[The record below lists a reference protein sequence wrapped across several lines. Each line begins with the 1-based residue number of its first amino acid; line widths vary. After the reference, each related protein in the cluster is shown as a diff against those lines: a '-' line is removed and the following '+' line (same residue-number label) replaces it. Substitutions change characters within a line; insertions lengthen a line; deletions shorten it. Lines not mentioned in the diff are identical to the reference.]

1 MTKSIVLK
9 KLLPAPKH
17 LARIIC
23 LAFIFVSSIE
33 KIAVAQ
39 PVKSKALKLVIQ
51 TAAQS
56 VRAGEEFEIEV
67 ALRDANDQP
76 VPAAKDM
83 LVEINARTAS
93 DSVVMTATVT
103 IKAGS
108 SSEKLRVS
116 LPEAGL
122 IYVWARHNELLTGGI
137 DLLVKKSIA
146 KPDSLLP
153 REEMP
158 SPAPQMPRA
167 PSSALTLPR
176 PIITLRYSPQR
187 RFLADGQD
195 HALIQAFLLNAD
207 EITATEIRLRLFNSA
222 GEMTPAPPLVI
233 QPGTDVGT
241 STLTSNKIQ
250 TVTVEL
256 LSTAPAAELQ
266 GQKEFNIS
274 FAPPI
279 TQLEL
284 RASPPVITLVD
295 KTELLVRLLDKD
307 NNPVATD
314 EPRLISLAIDAGRG
328 EIESKELTIAQDK
341 FEARTV
347 FLPTWRGEVV
357 ISASTPNL
365 PITTFPL
372 TVTLPLLTLVLTA
385 VGGLAGG
392 LIAFWTGKDSKW
404 WRIAIGLITGF
415 VLYWAFVF
423 GVLTVLPR
431 TVVLNPL
438 SAFVLSTLGGW
449 LGTEVFAQ
457 ILKRFGLVSLRQ
469 PASRK

>member
-1 MTKSIVLK
+1 MARLAIFKTS
-9 KLLPAPKH
+9 LPKCKH
-17 LARIIC
+17 LSRIIR
-23 LAFIFVSSIE
+23 LAFLFFSLIE
-33 KIAVAQ
+33 NIAVAQ
-39 PVKSKALKLVIQ
+39 PVKSKAIKLIIQ
-51 TAAQS
+51 AATQS
-56 VRAGEEFEIEV
+56 VRASEKFEIEV
-67 ALRDANDQP
+67 ALRDANDQA
-76 VPAAKDM
+76 VPASKDM
-83 LVEINARTAS
+83 LVEINARTGS
-93 DSVVMTATVT
+93 DSVVMTAAVT

-108 SSEKLRVS
+108 SSEQVRVS

-122 IYVWARHNELLTGGI
+122 IYVWAWHDELLTGGL
-137 DLLVKKSIA
+137 DFLVKKPTA
-146 KPDSLLP
+146 PESLQ
-153 REEMP
+153 
-158 SPAPQMPRA
+158 APF
-167 PSSALTLPR
+167 TLPR

-207 EITATEIRLRLFNSA
+207 EIAGTEIRLRLFNSA
-222 GEMTPAPPLVI
+222 GEMAPPPPLVI
-233 QPGTDVGT
+233 QPGSDIGA

-250 TVTVEL
+250 TVKVEL
-256 LSTAPAAELQ
+256 LSTTPAAELQ

-274 FAPPI
+274 FTPPI
-279 TQLEL
+279 TQLDL
-284 RASPPVITLVD
+284 KASPPVITLVD
-295 KTELLVRLLDKD
+295 HAELLVRLLDKD

-328 EIESKELTIAQDK
+328 EIDSKELTIEPGK

-347 FLPTWRGEVV
+347 FMPTWRGEVV
-357 ISASTPNL
+357 VSASTPNL

-372 TVTLPLLTLVLTA
+372 KVTLPLLTLVLTA

-392 LIAFWTGKDSKW
+392 VIAFWTGKDSKW

-469 PASRK
+469 PAPRK

>member
-1 MTKSIVLK
+1 MTTPRVIKSLFQMC
-9 KLLPAPKH
+9 KLL
-17 LARIIC
+17 ARTFW
-23 LAFIFVSSIE
+23 LAFLFIALIE

-51 TAAQS
+51 AATQS

-67 ALRDANDQP
+67 ALRDANDQA

-83 LVEINARTAS
+83 IVEINARAIS

-108 SSEKLRVS
+108 SAEKLRIA
-116 LPEAGL
+116 LPEAG
-122 IYVWARHNELLTGGI
+122 IVYIWAKHNELLTGGI
-137 DLLVKKSIA
+137 DFLVKKPIA

-153 REEMP
+153 SEEVPPPIME
-158 SPAPQMPRA
+158 MPRA
-167 PSSALTLPR
+167 PSAALTQPR

-187 RFLADGQD
+187 PFLADGKDQ
-195 HALIQAFLLNAD
+195 ALIQAFLLNAD
-207 EITATEIRLRLFNSA
+207 EISGTEIRLRLFNSA
-222 GEMTPAPPLVI
+222 GEMAPPPPLVI
-233 QPGTDVGT
+233 QPGSDIGA

-250 TVTVEL
+250 TVKVEL
-256 LSTAPAAELQ
+256 LSTTPVADVQ

-274 FAPPI
+274 FAPAI
-279 TQLEL
+279 TQLDL
-284 RASPPVITLVD
+284 KASPPVITLVD
-295 KTELLVRLLDKD
+295 KAELLVRLLDQD

-328 EIESKELTIAQDK
+328 EIESKELTIEPNK

-372 TVTLPLLTLVLTA
+372 KVTLPLLTLVLTA

-392 LIAFWTGKDSKW
+392 LIAFWTGKTSKW

-457 ILKRFGLVSLRQ
+457 ILKRFGLTALRQ
-469 PASRK
+469 ATPRR

>member
-1 MTKSIVLK
+1 MAKPHIYKTS
-9 KLLPAPKH
+9 LPACKL
-17 LARIIC
+17 LARIFW
-23 LAFIFVSSIE
+23 LAFLFAALNE
-33 KIAVAQ
+33 KNLLAQ

-51 TAAQS
+51 AAAQS

-67 ALRDANDQP
+67 ALRDANDQA

-83 LVEINARTAS
+83 LVEINARTES

-108 SSEKLRVS
+108 SLEKLRVS
-116 LPEAGL
+116 LPESGL
-122 IYVWARHNELLTGGI
+122 IYVWAKHDELLTGGI
-137 DLLVKKSIA
+137 DFLVKKPIA

-153 REEMP
+153 SEEVPPPMME
-158 SPAPQMPRA
+158 MPRA
-167 PSSALTLPR
+167 PEEALTQPR

-187 RFLADGQD
+187 RFLADGKDQ
-195 HALIQAFLLNAD
+195 ALIQAFLLNTD
-207 EITATEIRLRLFNSA
+207 ELAGTEIRLRLFNSA
-222 GEMTPAPPLVI
+222 GEMAPPPPLVI
-233 QPGTDVGT
+233 QPGSDIGA

-250 TVTVEL
+250 TVKVEL
-256 LSTAPAAELQ
+256 LSTTPIADLQ

-274 FAPPI
+274 FAPAI
-279 TQLEL
+279 TQLDL
-284 RASPPVITLVD
+284 KASPPVITLVD
-295 KTELLVRLLDKD
+295 KADLLVRLLDKD

-314 EPRLISLAIDAGRG
+314 VPRLISLAIDAGRG
-328 EIESKELTIAQDK
+328 EIESKELTIAPDK

-357 ISASTPNL
+357 VSASTPNL

-372 TVTLPLLTLVLTA
+372 TVTMPLLTLVLTA

-415 VLYWAFVF
+415 VLYWALVF

-431 TVVLNPL
+431 PVVLNPL

-457 ILKRFGLVSLRQ
+457 ILKRFGLVALGQST
-469 PASRK
+469 AKK

>member
-1 MTKSIVLK
+1 MAKPHIYKISLPAY
-9 KLLPAPKH
+9 KLLV
-17 LARIIC
+17 RIIC
-23 LAFIFVSSIE
+23 LVFLFFVLIE

-39 PVKSKALKLVIQ
+39 PVQGKALKLAIQ
-51 TAAQS
+51 AATQS

-67 ALRDANDQP
+67 ALRDANDQA
-76 VPAAKDM
+76 VPATKDM

-108 SSEKLRVS
+108 GSEKLRAS
-116 LPEAGL
+116 LPETGL
-122 IYVWARHNELLTGGI
+122 IYVWAKHDELLSGGI
-137 DLLVKKSIA
+137 DFLVKKPIA
-146 KPDSLLP
+146 KPDSLLS
-153 REEMP
+153 RGAMP
-158 SPAPQMPRA
+158 SPAPEMPRA
-167 PSSALTLPR
+167 PSSTLTLPR
-176 PIITLRYSPQR
+176 PILTLRYSPQR
-187 RFLADGQD
+187 RFLADGKD
-195 HALIQAFLLNAD
+195 YALIQAFLLNAD
-207 EITATEIRLRLFNSA
+207 EISQTEIRLRLFNSA
-222 GEMTPAPPLVI
+222 GEMTPQPLLI
-233 QPGTDVGT
+233 QPGTDVGAT
-241 STLTSNKIQ
+241 TLTSNRIE
-250 TVTVEL
+250 TVKVEF
-256 LSTAPAAELQ
+256 LSAMPTTDLQ

-284 RASPPVITLVD
+284 KASPPVITLVE
-295 KTELLVRLLDKD
+295 KAELLVRLLDKD

-314 EPRLISLAIDAGRG
+314 VPRLISLAIDTGCG
-328 EIESKELTIAQDK
+328 EIESKELTIAPGK
-341 FEARTV
+341 FEARTT
-347 FLPTWRGEVV
+347 FLPTWRGQIV

-365 PITTFPL
+365 PIAASPL

-385 VGGLAGG
+385 IGGLAGG
-392 LIAFWTGKDSKW
+392 SIAFWIGKDSKW

-431 TVVLNPL
+431 AAVLNPL

-457 ILKRFGLVSLRQ
+457 ILKRFGLAALR
-469 PASRK
+469 

>member
-1 MTKSIVLK
+1 ML
-9 KLLPAPKH
+9 
-17 LARIIC
+17 LARIIW
-23 LAFIFVSSIE
+23 LAFLFFSLIE

-39 PVKSKALKLVIQ
+39 PVKSKALKLVVQ
-51 TAAQS
+51 AATQS
-56 VRAGEEFEIEV
+56 ISAGEEFEIEV

-83 LVEINARTAS
+83 LVEINARTES

-116 LPEAGL
+116 LPETGL
-122 IYVWARHNELLTGGI
+122 VYVWARHDELLTGGI
-137 DLLVKKSIA
+137 DFLVKKPIA

-153 REEMP
+153 GEEVPPPRMER
-158 SPAPQMPRA
+158 PRA
-167 PSSALTLPR
+167 PLAQPR
-176 PIITLRYSPQR
+176 PILTLRYSPQR

-195 HALIQAFLLNAD
+195 HALIQAFLLNAG
-207 EITATEIRLRLFNSA
+207 EIPATEIRLLLFNSA
-222 GEMTPAPPLVI
+222 GMLMPQPLVI
-233 QPGTDVGT
+233 QPGEDVGK
-241 STLTSNKIQ
+241 SALTSNKID
-250 TVTVEL
+250 TIKVEL
-256 LSTAPAAELQ
+256 LSTTPPADLQ

-279 TQLEL
+279 TQIDL
-284 RASPPVITLVD
+284 RVSPPLITLVD
-295 KTELLVRLLDKD
+295 KAELLVRLLDKD

-314 EPRLISLAIDAGRG
+314 EPRFISLAIDAGRG
-328 EIESKELTIAQDK
+328 EIESKELTIAPNK

-372 TVTLPLLTLVLTA
+372 KVSLPLLTLSLTA

-392 LIAFWTGKDSKW
+392 VIAFWTGKDSKW

-449 LGTEVFAQ
+449 LGTGVFAQ
-457 ILKRFGLVSLRQ
+457 ILKRFGLAALR
-469 PASRK
+469 